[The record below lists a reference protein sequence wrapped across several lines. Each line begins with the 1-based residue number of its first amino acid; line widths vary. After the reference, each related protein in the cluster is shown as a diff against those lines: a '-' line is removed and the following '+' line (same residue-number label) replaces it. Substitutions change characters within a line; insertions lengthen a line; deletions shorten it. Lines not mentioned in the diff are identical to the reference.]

1 MHFSTLSLAA
11 LLAVGASAVSAPSC
25 YNNPGQLHR
34 SRDYKFAN
42 LNVCEG
48 ECRKVGFP
56 IAAAMG
62 GNQCWCGEAMPPQEN
77 HVPQKSCDTPCNG
90 WASENCTYTLT
101 LTPPWICGETSFAH
115 MCRSTG
121 GGDGFWS
128 VWPIPAIPSPAPS
141 SSSAS
146 VSATPLSSA
155 FAA

>member
-11 LLAVGASAVSAPSC
+11 LLAVGASAVSAPTC
-25 YNNPGQLHR
+25 YNHPGKLQR
-34 SRDYKFAN
+34 TGDYKFAN
-42 LNVCEG
+42 LNLCEG
-48 ECRKVGFP
+48 ECRSIGLP

-62 GNQCWCGEAMPPQEN
+62 GNQCWCGEAMPPEEN

-90 WASENCTYTLT
+90 WASENCTYTPT
-101 LTPPWICGETSFAH
+101 LLDMWKTSFTH
-115 MCRSTG
+115 MCRSAG

-141 SSSAS
+141 SSSVS
-146 VSATPLSSA
+146 VSAMPSSSA